1 MLKHTKSSST
11 GLDTMEQRL
20 AQLPGE
26 IAIAQADI
34 QAEEE
39 RRQEI
44 ATSVAKLTEQASTG
58 ALKDPNKLVEALR
71 QQRELVPDQ
80 SAHQRLEALQSE
92 QERLQQ
98 EIHVARQKAAIDAYH
113 DAVQQYA
120 QACAPLP
127 KLAVAV
133 RETAVAAGILL
144 SDSNSRHLVGRD
156 IQIGG
161 AVIDIPAEEGV
172 AR

>member
-1 MLKHTKSSST
+1 MFKHTKSSVT
-11 GLDTMEQRL
+11 NLGAMEQRL
-20 AQLPGE
+20 AQIPDE
-26 IAIAQADI
+26 IALVQAEI
-34 QAEEE
+34 QAEEV

-44 ATSVAKLTEQASTG
+44 ALNVAKLTEQASAG
-58 ALKDPNKLVEALR
+58 ALKDPNKLVDALR
-71 QQRELVPDQ
+71 EQRELVPDQ
-80 SAHQRLEALQSE
+80 STRQRLEALQSE

-98 EIHVARQKAAIDAYH
+98 EIHPARQKAAIDAYS
-113 DAVQQYA
+113 DAVQRYA
-120 QACAPLP
+120 QACAPLL
-127 KLAVAV
+127 KLAVVV

-161 AVIDIPAEEGV
+161 AIIDIPAEEGV